1 MNSFEIL
8 LLIVATI
15 GTGLFIAKIKS
26 RNEIELNKVP

>member
-8 LLIVATI
+8 LLIVAAI
-15 GTGLFIAKIKS
+15 GTALFVAKIRS